1 MNRIR
6 LPWSTAVLTLLVFS
20 VVMLVSPAG
29 AAPADQQDGAEA
41 SSSGE
46 VSSEMAATEQK
57 GPMSNLHAN
66 IKTDKGDI
74 RVALFP
80 EQAPITV
87 ANFVNLAQRG
97 YYDGVVFHRVVPNF
111 VIQGGDPTGSGRG
124 GPGYR
129 FQDEFSPELKH
140 DGPGV
145 LSMANAGPGTNGSQ
159 FFITHNA
166 TPHLDGRHSVFGKVE
181 SGQDVVDAIRQG
193 DKMVE
198 VTIEGDT
205 AELMENNKEQ
215 LAEWNKTLD
224 QKYPAKN

>member
-1 MNRIR
+1 MKRMR
-6 LPWSTAVLTLLVFS
+6 LAWSTTALTLLALS
-20 VVMLVSPAG
+20 VVMLVTPAG
-29 AAPADQQDGAEA
+29 AGPANLQDGSEAPSSEQA
-41 SSSGE
+41 SSE
-46 VSSEMAATEQK
+46 QATTEQK
-57 GPMSNLHAN
+57 GPMSNLHAI

-80 EQAPITV
+80 DQAPLTV

-111 VIQGGDPTGSGRG
+111 VIQGGDPTGTGRG

-198 VTIEGDT
+198 VTIEGET
-205 AELMENNKEQ
+205 SKLMEENKAQ
-215 LAEWNKTLD
+215 LDEWNKTLD
-224 QKYPAKN
+224 EKYPAKN

>member
-1 MNRIR
+1 
-6 LPWSTAVLTLLVFS
+6 
-20 VVMLVSPAG
+20 
-29 AAPADQQDGAEA
+29 
-41 SSSGE
+41 
-46 VSSEMAATEQK
+46 
-57 GPMSNLHAN
+57 MSNLHAT

-74 RVALFP
+74 RIALFP
-80 EQAPITV
+80 DQAPLTV

-111 VIQGGDPTGSGRG
+111 VIQGGDPTGSGSG

-140 DGPGV
+140 DGPGI

-193 DKMVE
+193 DKMVK
-198 VTIEGDT
+198 VTIEGET
-205 AELMENNKEQ
+205 AELMEKNQEQ
-215 LAEWNKTLD
+215 LAEWNKILD
-224 QKYPAKN
+224 KKYPAKN